1 MRIGRLGASLDPTV
15 PDCDTQPHLH
25 ERNLMSISAES
36 LHLANE
42 SPEDSSGERLDVI
55 LPSDAGYD
63 DARLAWNLSA
73 DQHPAAIWHAT
84 SVEDVQDAIAYA
96 RERGWRVTAQTTGHY
111 AQILPDLRDA
121 LLIKLALHA
130 GGVSVDPVG
139 RTARVAA
146 GAVWSDVIDAVAPHG
161 LTALHGSA
169 PSVGVIGYLLG
180 GGLSFY
186 GRAHG
191 LACNHV
197 LAFDVVTADGHTRH
211 VDADNEPDL
220 FYVLRGGGGGYAVV
234 TAVEI
239 ELLPYAEVTA
249 GAMFFPADD
258 ARALLRS
265 WNAWTKHADESISTT
280 FRLLNLPP
288 LPQVPEP
295 LRGVQTVCIDGVAL
309 KTGEAEHLETQ
320 LRSVATPILGGFGPM
335 PAAAVTHLHG
345 DPEAPT
351 PGIGDGILLNEL
363 DDRGIDAFLRVA
375 RDKSLALAEL
385 RHLGG
390 ALARPPQ
397 GAGALDH
404 FDGEFLV
411 YGAGV
416 PGTPAPAA
424 ELNACLDR
432 FLSAMAPWAS
442 GTRFWSFAERN
453 FSLDGSITPEA
464 LKRAT
469 QTRSIVDPDQLLIG
483 PPGTGSTS

>member
-1 MRIGRLGASLDPTV
+1 MRIGRSGASLDPMTTT
-15 PDCDTQPHLH
+15 TQSPHGAHNTGHPL
-25 ERNLMSISAES
+25 
-36 LHLANE
+36 
-42 SPEDSSGERLDVI
+42 GERLDVI
-55 LPSDAGYD
+55 LPSDVRYD

-73 DQHPAAIWHAT
+73 DQHPAAIWQAT
-84 SVEDVQDAIAYA
+84 SVEDVQDALAYA

-111 AQILPDLRDA
+111 AQILPDLIDT
-121 LLIKLALHA
+121 LLLKLSLHA
-130 GGVSVDPVG
+130 EGVSVDPAR
-139 RTARVAA
+139 RTAWVPA
-146 GAVWSDVIDAVAPHG
+146 GAVWSDVIDVVAPHG
-161 LTALHGSA
+161 LTAMHGSA

-180 GGLSFY
+180 GGLGFY

-211 VDADNEPDL
+211 VDADNDPDL
-220 FYVLRGGGGGYAVV
+220 FFVLRGGGGGYAVV

-239 ELLPYAEVTA
+239 ELLPYAEITA
-249 GAMFFPADD
+249 GAMFFSIED
-258 ARALLRS
+258 ATALLRT
-265 WNAWTKHADESISTT
+265 WHAWTTRADESISTT

-295 LRGVQTVCIDGVAL
+295 LRGVQTICVDGVAL
-309 KTGEAEHLETQ
+309 NAAEAERLEAE

-335 PAAAVTHLHG
+335 PASAVTHLHG

-351 PGIGDGILLNEL
+351 PGIGDGILLTEL
-363 DDRGIDAFLRVA
+363 DDRAIDAFLRVA
-375 RDKSLALAEL
+375 GDASLAVAEL

-390 ALARPPQ
+390 ALARSPR

-404 FDGEFLV
+404 FDGEFLL

-416 PGTPAPAA
+416 PGAPAPAA
-424 ELNACLDR
+424 VLNACLDR

-453 FSLDGSITPEA
+453 FSLEGSISPEA

-469 QTRSIVDPDQLLIG
+469 ETRAVVDPDALFIS
-483 PPGTGSTS
+483 PPTR

>member
-1 MRIGRLGASLDPTV
+1 MTTAP
-15 PDCDTQPHLH
+15 Q
-25 ERNLMSISAES
+25 S
-36 LHLANE
+36 LH
-42 SPEDSSGERLDVI
+42 DSERSSIGASGERLDVI
-55 LPSDAGYD
+55 LPSDARYD

-84 SVEDVQDAIAYA
+84 SVEDVQDALAYA
-96 RERGWRVTAQTTGHY
+96 RERGWRVTPQTTGHY
-111 AQILPDLRDA
+111 AQILPDLTNA
-121 LLIKLALHA
+121 VLLKLALHED
-130 GGVSVDPVG
+130 GVSVDPAR

-161 LTALHGSA
+161 LTAMHGTS

-197 LAFDVVTADGHTRH
+197 VAFDVVTADGNERH
-211 VDADNEPDL
+211 VNAETDPDL

-239 ELLPYAEVTA
+239 ELLPYAEVIA
-249 GAMFFPADD
+249 GAMFFSVDHAP
-258 ARALLRS
+258 ALLRT
-265 WNAWTKHADESISTT
+265 WKAWTERADESISTT

-295 LRGVQTVCIDGVAL
+295 LRGVQTICIDGVAL
-309 KTGEAEHLETQ
+309 KPGEAEGLEAQ
-320 LRSVATPILGGFGPM
+320 LRAVATPVLGGFGPM

-351 PGIGDGILLNEL
+351 PGIGDGILLRDLN
-363 DDRGIDAFLRVA
+363 DQAIDAFLRVA
-375 RDKSLALAEL
+375 GDRSLAVAEL

-390 ALARPPQ
+390 ALSRSPQ

-404 FDGEFLV
+404 FDGTFLL

-416 PGTPAPAA
+416 PDAPAPAE
-424 ELNACLDR
+424 ELNACLDG

-453 FSLDGSITPEA
+453 FALDGSIGPEA
-464 LKRAT
+464 LNRAKQMRAT
-469 QTRSIVDPDQLLIG
+469 LDPDGVLIS
-483 PPGTGSTS
+483 PPTVRTS

>member
-1 MRIGRLGASLDPTV
+1 MTTASQPLHGVTV
-15 PDCDTQPHLH
+15 A
-25 ERNLMSISAES
+25 SG
-36 LHLANE
+36 
-42 SPEDSSGERLDVI
+42 DSSGERLDVV
-55 LPSDAGYD
+55 LPSDARYD

-73 DQHPAAIWHAT
+73 DQHPAAIWRAT
-84 SVEDVQDAIAYA
+84 SVGDVQDAIAYA

-111 AQILPDLRDA
+111 AQILPDLSDA
-121 LLIKLALHA
+121 LLLKLALHA
-130 GGVSVDPVG
+130 GGVSVDPTG

-146 GAVWSDVIDAVAPHG
+146 GAVWGDVIDAVAPHG
-161 LTALHGSA
+161 LTAMHGTS

-197 LAFDVVTADGHTRH
+197 LALDVVTADGHTRH
-211 VDADNEPDL
+211 VDADSEPDL

-249 GAMFFPADD
+249 GAMFFSVDQA
-258 ARALLRS
+258 AALLRA
-265 WNAWTKHADESISTT
+265 WNAWTRHADESITTT

-295 LRGVQTVCIDGVAL
+295 LRGVQTICIDGVAL
-309 KTGEAEHLETQ
+309 KAGEAERLEAQ
-320 LRSVATPILGGFGPM
+320 LRSVATPILGGFGRM

-351 PGIGDGILLNEL
+351 PGIGDGILLSEL
-363 DDRGIDAFLRVA
+363 DDQAIDAFLRVA
-375 RDKSLALAEL
+375 GDPSLALAEL

-390 ALARPPQ
+390 ALARCPQ

-416 PGTPAPAA
+416 PGAPAPAA

-432 FLSAMAPWAS
+432 FLAAMAPWAS

-453 FSLDGSITPEA
+453 FSMDGSISPEA
-464 LKRAT
+464 LQRARH
-469 QTRSIVDPDQLLIG
+469 TRAIVDPDGLLIA
-483 PPGTGSTS
+483 PPTGSTS

>member
-1 MRIGRLGASLDPTV
+1 
-15 PDCDTQPHLH
+15 
-25 ERNLMSISAES
+25 MSISAES
-36 LHLANE
+36 LHLSNG
-42 SPEDSSGERLDVI
+42 SPEDTAGERLDVI
-55 LPSDAGYD
+55 LPSDARYD

-73 DQHPAAIWHAT
+73 DQHPAAIWRAT
-84 SVEDVQDAIAYA
+84 SVGDVQDALAYA

-111 AQILPDLRDA
+111 AQILPDLGDA
-121 LLIKLALHA
+121 LLLKLALHA
-130 GGVSVDPVG
+130 EGVSVDSVA
-139 RTARVAA
+139 RTARVPA

-161 LTALHGSA
+161 LTAMHGSA
-169 PSVGVIGYLLG
+169 PSVGVVGYLLG
-180 GGLSFY
+180 GGLGFY

-197 LAFDVVTADGHTRH
+197 LAFDVVTADGRTRH
-211 VDADNEPDL
+211 VDADNDPDL

-249 GAMFFPADD
+249 GAMFFSVEHAK
-258 ARALLRS
+258 ALLRT
-265 WNAWTKHADESISTT
+265 WNAWTRHADESISTT

-295 LRGVQTVCIDGVAL
+295 LRGIQTICIDGVAL
-309 KTGEAEHLETQ
+309 KAGEAEDLEAQ
-320 LRSVATPILGGFGPM
+320 LRSVAAPILGGFGPM

-351 PGIGDGILLNEL
+351 PGIGDGILLTEL
-363 DDRGIDAFLRVA
+363 DDEAIDAFLRVA
-375 RDKSLALAEL
+375 GDPSLAVAEL

-390 ALARPPQ
+390 ALARSPQ

-416 PGTPAPAA
+416 PGAPAPVA

-432 FLSAMAPWAS
+432 FLSAMTPWAS

-453 FSLDGSITPEA
+453 SSLDGSITPEA
-464 LKRAT
+464 LTRAT
-469 QTRSIVDPDQLLIG
+469 KTRAVVDPTGLFIA
-483 PPGTGSTS
+483 PPARSSS

>member
-1 MRIGRLGASLDPTV
+1 MRIRRPGASLDPMTTS
-15 PDCDTQPHLH
+15 TQSPHGAH
-25 ERNLMSISAES
+25 N
-36 LHLANE
+36 
-42 SPEDSSGERLDVI
+42 SSGHPLGERLDVI
-55 LPSDAGYD
+55 LPSDARYD

-73 DQHPAAIWHAT
+73 DQHPAAIWQAT
-84 SVEDVQDAIAYA
+84 SVEDVQDALAYA

-111 AQILPDLRDA
+111 AQILPDLIEA
-121 LLIKLALHA
+121 LLLKLALHA
-130 GGVSVDPVG
+130 DGVSVDPAA
-139 RTARVAA
+139 RTARVPA

-161 LTALHGSA
+161 LTAMHGSA

-180 GGLSFY
+180 GGLGFY

-197 LAFDVVTADGHTRH
+197 LAFDVVTPDGHARR
-211 VDADNEPDL
+211 VDADNDPDL

-239 ELLPYAEVTA
+239 ELLPYAEVIA
-249 GAMFFPADD
+249 GAMFFSIDD
-258 ARALLRS
+258 ASTLLRA
-265 WNAWTKHADESISTT
+265 WNAWTKGADESISTT

-295 LRGVQTVCIDGVAL
+295 LRGVQTICIDGVAL
-309 KTGEAEHLETQ
+309 KAGEAEHLEAE
-320 LRSVATPILGGFGPM
+320 LRSAAPPILGGFGPM

-351 PGIGDGILLNEL
+351 PGIGDGILLTEL
-363 DDRGIDAFLRVA
+363 EDRAIDAFLHVA
-375 RDKSLALAEL
+375 SDKSLAVAEL

-390 ALARPPQ
+390 ALARSPQ

-404 FDGEFLV
+404 FDGEFLL

-416 PGTPAPAA
+416 PGAPAPAA

-432 FLSAMAPWAS
+432 FLTAMAPWAS

-469 QTRSIVDPDQLLIG
+469 ETRAVVDPDQLLIA
-483 PPGTGSTS
+483 PPTGSAS

>member
-1 MRIGRLGASLDPTV
+1 MTTAS
-15 PDCDTQPHLH
+15 QPLH
-25 ERNLMSISAES
+25 GING
-36 LHLANE
+36 
-42 SPEDSSGERLDVI
+42 SPGDSSGERLDVI
-55 LPSDAGYD
+55 LPSDARYD

-73 DQHPAAIWHAT
+73 DQHPAAIWRAT
-84 SVEDVQDAIAYA
+84 SVEDVQDALAGA

-111 AQILPDLRDA
+111 AQILPDLTNA
-121 LLIKLALHA
+121 LLLKLALHA
-130 GGVSVDPVG
+130 DGVSVDPAR

-161 LTALHGSA
+161 LTAMHGTS

-180 GGLSFY
+180 GGLGFY

-197 LAFDVVTADGHTRH
+197 LAFDVVTPDGDARH
-211 VDADNEPDL
+211 VDAENDPDL

-239 ELLPYAEVTA
+239 ELLPYSEVIG
-249 GAMFFPADD
+249 GAMFFSVDHAP
-258 ARALLRS
+258 ALLRA
-265 WNAWTKHADESISTT
+265 WKAWTAQADESISTT

-295 LRGVQTVCIDGVAL
+295 LRGVQTICIDGVAL
-309 KTGEAEHLETQ
+309 KAGEAENLEAQ
-320 LRSVATPILGGFGPM
+320 LRSVAAPVLGGFGPM
-335 PAAAVTHLHG
+335 PAAAVAHLHG

-351 PGIGDGILLNEL
+351 PGIGDGILLSDL
-363 DDRGIDAFLRVA
+363 DDQAIDAFLRVA
-375 RDKSLALAEL
+375 GDRSLALAEL

-390 ALARPPQ
+390 ALARAPE

-416 PGTPAPAA
+416 PDAPAPVAD
-424 ELNACLDR
+424 LNACLDG

-453 FSLDGSITPEA
+453 FALMGSITPEA
-464 LKRAT
+464 LRRVERMRAT
-469 QTRSIVDPDQLLIG
+469 MDPAGLLIS
-483 PPGTGSTS
+483 PPTVSPS

>member
-1 MRIGRLGASLDPTV
+1 MP
-15 PDCDTQPHLH
+15 
-25 ERNLMSISAES
+25 
-36 LHLANE
+36 
-42 SPEDSSGERLDVI
+42 SGEDLDLI
-55 LPSDAGYD
+55 RPSDAGYD

-73 DQHPAAIWHAT
+73 DQRPAAICRAM
-84 SVEDVQDAIAYA
+84 SVEDVQDALVYA
-96 RERGWRVTAQTTGHY
+96 RKRDWRVTAQTTGHY
-111 AQILPDLRDA
+111 AQILPDLSDA
-121 LLIKLALHA
+121 LLLKLALHA
-130 GGVSVDPVG
+130 GGVSVDPVR
-139 RTARVAA
+139 RTARIAA

-161 LTALHGSA
+161 LTAMHGTS

-197 LAFDVVTADGHTRH
+197 LAFDVVTADGRTLH
-211 VDADNEPDL
+211 VDADSEPDL

-249 GAMFFPADD
+249 GAMFFSVDHAP
-258 ARALLRS
+258 ALLRT
-265 WNAWTKHADESISTT
+265 WNAWTRHADESITTT

-295 LRGVQTVCIDGVAL
+295 LRGVQTICIDGVAL
-309 KTGEAEHLETQ
+309 KADEAERLEAQ
-320 LRSVATPILGGFGPM
+320 LRSVATPILGGFGPV

-351 PGIGDGILLNEL
+351 PGIGDGILLAEL
-363 DDRGIDAFLRVA
+363 DDRAIDAFLRVA
-375 RDKSLALAEL
+375 SDKWLALAEL

-390 ALARPPQ
+390 ALARSPQ

-416 PGTPAPAA
+416 PGAPAPGF
-424 ELNACLDR
+424 EINASLDR

-464 LKRAT
+464 LQRARH
-469 QTRSIVDPDQLLIG
+469 TRAIVDPDRLLIG
-483 PPGTGSTS
+483 PPDEAPEPHLPLAQALPAAR

>member
-1 MRIGRLGASLDPTV
+1 MTTTTQSPHGAHTSLD
-15 PDCDTQPHLH
+15 QPL
-25 ERNLMSISAES
+25 
-36 LHLANE
+36 
-42 SPEDSSGERLDVI
+42 GERLDVI
-55 LPSDAGYD
+55 LPSDARYE
-63 DARLAWNLSA
+63 DARLAWNLSV
-73 DQHPAAIWHAT
+73 DQHPAAIWRAT
-84 SVEDVQDAIAYA
+84 SVGDVQDALAYA

-111 AQILPDLRDA
+111 AQILPDLADA
-121 LLIKLALHA
+121 LLLKLSLHA

-139 RTARVAA
+139 RSARVPA

-161 LTALHGSA
+161 LTAMHGSA

-180 GGLSFY
+180 GGLGFY

-211 VDADNEPDL
+211 VDADNDPDL

-249 GAMFFPADD
+249 GAMFFSVEHAP
-258 ARALLRS
+258 ALLRT

-295 LRGVQTVCIDGVAL
+295 LRGVQTICIDGVAL
-309 KTGEAEHLETQ
+309 KAGEAEQLEAQ

-351 PGIGDGILLNEL
+351 PGIGDGILLAEL
-363 DDRGIDAFLRVA
+363 DDQAIDAFLRIA
-375 RDKSLALAEL
+375 ADKSLALAEL

-390 ALARPPQ
+390 ALGRPPQ
-397 GAGALDH
+397 DAGALDH

-416 PGTPAPAA
+416 PGAPAPAA

-453 FSLDGSITPEA
+453 FSLEGSITPEA
-464 LKRAT
+464 LTRAT
-469 QTRSIVDPDQLLIG
+469 QTRAVVDPTGLFIA
-483 PPGTGSTS
+483 PPARSSS

>member
-1 MRIGRLGASLDPTV
+1 MTTTTQSPHGAHNRSGRPLG
-15 PDCDTQPHLH
+15 Q
-25 ERNLMSISAES
+25 
-36 LHLANE
+36 
-42 SPEDSSGERLDVI
+42 RLDVI
-55 LPSDAGYD
+55 LPSDARYD

-73 DQHPAAIWHAT
+73 DQHPAAIWRAT
-84 SVEDVQDAIAYA
+84 SVEDVQDALAYA

-111 AQILPDLRDA
+111 AQILPDLTGT
-121 LLIKLALHA
+121 LLLKLSLHA
-130 GGVSVDPVG
+130 DGVSVDPAR
-139 RTARVAA
+139 RTAWVPA
-146 GAVWSDVIDAVAPHG
+146 GAVWSDVIDVVAPHG
-161 LTALHGSA
+161 LTAMHGSA

-180 GGLSFY
+180 GGLGFY

-197 LAFDVVTADGHTRH
+197 LAFDVVTADGHSRH
-211 VDADNEPDL
+211 VDANNDPDL
-220 FYVLRGGGGGYAVV
+220 FFVLRGGGGGYAVV

-249 GAMFFPADD
+249 GAMFFSIEEAP
-258 ARALLRS
+258 ALLHT
-265 WNAWTKHADESISTT
+265 WHAWTTHADESISTT

-295 LRGVQTVCIDGVAL
+295 LRGVQTICIDGVAL
-309 KTGEAEHLETQ
+309 KAGEAECLEAE
-320 LRSVATPILGGFGPM
+320 LRAVATPILGGFGQL

-351 PGIGDGILLNEL
+351 PGIGDGILLTEL
-363 DDRGIDAFLRVA
+363 DDRAVDAFLRVA
-375 RDKSLALAEL
+375 GDPSLAVAEL

-390 ALARPPQ
+390 ALARFPQ

-404 FDGEFLV
+404 FDGEFLL

-416 PGTPAPAA
+416 PGAPAPAG

-453 FSLDGSITPEA
+453 FSLEGSISPEA

-469 QTRSIVDPDQLLIG
+469 ETRAVVDPDGLFIA
-483 PPGTGSTS
+483 PPTR